1 MKNKNSVWMGALILA
16 VGVALLIFNRYITS
30 YRVVA
35 TAGGLF
41 ILSGV
46 VYGLM
51 SLNMRRRKDPTRR
64 EPAAP
69 YAIGMVL
76 SFISV
81 VFGVVVLF
89 MNTTFQPLIP
99 ILFGLIVCIGA
110 LSLFYSLT
118 WGVRPAVLPGWLY
131 IIPTL
136 MAVLAVMTFMLRTD
150 NPDDDRNVMIYTG
163 ISLCLYSLCVFIG
176 SGCLAAQHSRARK
189 AECAQAEAEV
199 AKSAATKPAAPKSL
213 DDDDKPKKADKPE
226 AAKADD
232 K

>member
-1 MKNKNSVWMGALILA
+1 MKNKDSVWMGVLILA
-16 VGVALLIFNRYITS
+16 VGVALLIFNSYITS

-51 SLNMRRRKDPTRR
+51 SLNMRRSKDPTRR

-76 SFISV
+76 SFITV
-81 VFGVVVLF
+81 VFGVVVLC
-89 MNTTFQPLIP
+89 MNNTFQPLIP

-110 LSLFYSLT
+110 LQLFYSLT

-131 IIPTL
+131 INPTL

-163 ISLCLYSLCVFIG
+163 ISLCLYSLCVFVG
-176 SGCLAAQHSRARK
+176 SGCLAAQHRRAK
-189 AECAQAEAEV
+189 KTECAEAEKAA
-199 AKSAATKPAAPKSL
+199 AKKEPEKTVAPKAL
-213 DDDDKPKKADKPE
+213 DNDDKPKMADNK
-226 AAKADD
+226 
-232 K
+232 